1 MAGIGIVS
9 NPRAHRNRQH
19 PEAAAHLERLL
30 GEAGLLR
37 RAETPE
43 ELAQA
48 LAEMR
53 RAGVDLLAVN
63 GGDGTLH
70 RVVTAVE
77 REWGSRPWPHL
88 LPLRGGAMNTVATC
102 HGHRAAPEVALER
115 VLARR
120 AARQPLL
127 AVERDLLRVSAEG
140 SERKLGFLFGT
151 GIAVSFL
158 EAWYATGH
166 ATAGRALLLL
176 LRTALSAA
184 VGGRFAAAMTR
195 LEPLRVAAD
204 GDEWPADAYLSVVA
218 GAVPQIGFGFA
229 PLGRC
234 GEQPG
239 FFHAVGVTGSA
250 THLALRMPA
259 VYLGRPWRRPLA
271 VDAVARSLL
280 VEGREVRYTLDG
292 DLFVAPGGLE
302 VAAGPLAEVVLS
314 G

>member
-19 PEAAAHLERLL
+19 PEAAARLARL
-30 GEAGLLR
+30 VGQAGELRQAG
-37 RAETPE
+37 TPE
-43 ELAQA
+43 ELAAA
-48 LAEMR
+48 LADLR
-53 RAGVDLLAVN
+53 RSGIDLLAVN

-77 REWGSRPWPHL
+77 QEWGARRWPLL
-88 LPLRGGAMNTVATC
+88 LPLRGGAMNTVATS
-102 HGHRAAPEVALER
+102 HGHRAAPEAALER

-120 AARQPLL
+120 AAGLPLQV
-127 AVERDLLRVSAEG
+127 VERDLLRVTAEQG
-140 SERKLGFLFGT
+140 ERGLGFLFGT

-166 ATAGRALLLL
+166 ATAARALLLL

-204 GDEWPADAYLSVVA
+204 GDDWPADAYLSVVA
-218 GAVPQIGFGFA
+218 GAIPQIGFGFA

-239 FFHAVGVTGSA
+239 FFHTVGVTGSA
-250 THLALRMPA
+250 TQLALRMPA

-280 VEGREVRYTLDG
+280 VEGREVRYTVDG
-292 DLFVAPGGLE
+292 DLFTAPGALE
-302 VAAGPLAEVVLS
+302 VAAGPVAEVVLS

>member
-9 NPRAHRNRQH
+9 NPRALRNRQH
-19 PEAAAHLERLL
+19 PEAAARLARLL
-30 GEAGLLR
+30 GDAGMVR
-37 RAETPE
+37 QAETPE
-43 ELAQA
+43 ALSRA
-48 LAEMR
+48 LADLQA
-53 RAGVDLLAVN
+53 AGVDLLAVH

-70 RVVTAVE
+70 RVVTALS
-77 REWGSRPWPHL
+77 REWAGPWPRL
-88 LPLRGGAMNTVATC
+88 LPLRGGAMNTVATA
-102 HGHRAAPEVALER
+102 HGHRAAPEAALHKA
-115 VLARR
+115 LARR
-120 AARQPLL
+120 AAGLPPPT
-127 AVERDLLRVSAEG
+127 VERDLLRVTAADEG
-140 SERKLGFLFGT
+140 EARVGFLFGT
-151 GIAVSFL
+151 GIAVAFL

-184 VGGRFAAAMTR
+184 VGGRLAAALTR

-204 GDEWPADAYLSVVA
+204 GEEWPADAYLSVVA
-218 GAVPQIGFGFA
+218 GAIPEIGFGFA

-250 THLALRMPA
+250 TQLALRMPA

-280 VEGREVRYTLDG
+280 VEGREVRYTVDG
-292 DLFVAPGGLE
+292 DLFTAPRALS
-302 VAAGPLAEVVLS
+302 VAAGPVAEVVLP